1 MSGVY
6 SVCVCLVLLNLSLYR
21 SVSGQ
26 WCAPKL
32 FETKKWSL
40 RIQYTDQG
48 PDIWERTSTQSI
60 DMIGQRLASH
70 ETGTRNGF
78 DYSLFN
84 LYYYPAGTLFTV
96 LDGVCTAS
104 PIKGNISDLCFNWQD
119 GHVIDAFAK
128 EYIGVPDRGHE
139 LSQIMG
145 GITYYEGLGKL
156 YSFQPEDQ
164 STPLFVGKDGIIDGV
179 PTYSVGSYTN
189 VTQGIKD
196 PTIFTPPVECIQSKI
211 PAASPAS
218 VFDL

>member
-119 GHVIDAFAK
+119 RHVIDMFTK
-128 EYIGVPDRGHE
+128 EVIGVGDNRAP
-139 LSQIMG
+139 IMG
-145 GITYYEGLGKL
+145 TIKYNGGIGSL
-156 YSFQPEDQ
+156 YAFSMAGFI
-164 STPLFVGKDGIIDGV
+164 PLFDGTTGTFDGV